1 MVTAIGY
8 CLHLSHRNQ
17 LDHRDIIVRVPN
29 AIQPPYKVTTSMIRV
44 HSALILLSLCGLLVE
59 NKVEAFVPTAFR
71 NLQHGRLHCKGGSHR
86 TAIFG
91 TGSSA
96 GDLDRELDKFFEL
109 AAESGFENI
118 KNMTPEERVERV
130 IRGEILENEI
140 FDLRSELMQAE
151 DDIMSG
157 RGDMDIT
164 AVKAMRGRMD
174 ALKNEYKD
182 IVGAKDLPLYF
193 GRLADSMQ

>member
-1 MVTAIGY
+1 
-8 CLHLSHRNQ
+8 
-17 LDHRDIIVRVPN
+17 
-29 AIQPPYKVTTSMIRV
+29 MI
-44 HSALILLSLCGLLVE
+44 S
-59 NKVEAFVPTAFR
+59 R
-71 NLQHGRLHCKGGSHR
+71 NLHHAGLINRQRIDQI
-86 TAIFG
+86 AIFG
-91 TGSSA
+91 AGSSA

-130 IRGEILENEI
+130 IRGEVLENEI
-140 FDLRSELMQAE
+140 FDLRSILMQAE

-164 AVKAMRGRMD
+164 AVKAMRERMD
-174 ALKNEYKD
+174 KLKNEYKD

>member
-1 MVTAIGY
+1 
-8 CLHLSHRNQ
+8 
-17 LDHRDIIVRVPN
+17 
-29 AIQPPYKVTTSMIRV
+29 MIHV
-44 HSALILLSLCGLLVE
+44 QSTFFLLSLCALLVVKE
-59 NKVEAFVPTAFR
+59 VDAFVPTAFR
-71 NLQHGRLHCKGGSHR
+71 NLQHVRVHRKGENYR
-86 TAIFG
+86 TIIFG

-157 RGDMDIT
+157 RGDMDIA

>member
-1 MVTAIGY
+1 M
-8 CLHLSHRNQ
+8 
-17 LDHRDIIVRVPN
+17 
-29 AIQPPYKVTTSMIRV
+29 
-44 HSALILLSLCGLLVE
+44 ILLCALCQLLTMNRTDAFAPMRSLGV
-59 NKVEAFVPTAFR
+59 
-71 NLQHGRLHCKGGSHR
+71 LQSRIISQQERIQTHIAGG
-86 TAIFG
+86 G
-91 TGSSA
+91 NSA
-96 GDLDRELDKFFEL
+96 GELDQELDKFFEL

-130 IRGEILENEI
+130 IRGEALENEI

-157 RGDMDIT
+157 RGDMDIV
-164 AVKAMRGRMD
+164 AVKAMRERMNR
-174 ALKNEYKD
+174 LKDEYKD

>member
-1 MVTAIGY
+1 
-8 CLHLSHRNQ
+8 
-17 LDHRDIIVRVPN
+17 
-29 AIQPPYKVTTSMIRV
+29 MICV
-44 HSALILLSLCGLLVE
+44 QSALILLSLCGLLVE
-59 NKVEAFVPTAFR
+59 NKVGAFVPTAFR
-71 NLQHGRLHCKGGSHR
+71 NLQHCKGGSYR
-86 TAIFG
+86 TTIFG